1 MRTMMMMLGATL
13 AMAGC
18 VSDEP
23 VEDGAGEWGD
33 GGGDGKADGTAAPGT
48 LASKYALELTSTM
61 KLEDTRESGDA
72 RFSTFALRARA
83 LVTTTQNGEAVK
95 LAVKLC
101 DVKLPEVSGYQPVLS
116 PTFITGLPSFEI
128 TGTLVDDGGWKLTTK
143 PAAMVLGAQLTDPVR
158 NALPTT
164 GSDARVIDQ
173 DGDGKPGVSID
184 IGSWGKIY
192 AAMRVLVAMDAKVAG
207 APSISGNADIQLDQ
221 AIFGD
226 SIPFYDAAGS
236 LAESQPYTRV
246 VSAANAF
253 RLKSGATTC
262 ATVASTFP

>member
-1 MRTMMMMLGATL
+1 MQTRTMILGAML

-18 VSDEP
+18 VSDGEL
-23 VEDGAGEWGD
+23 EDGAGEWGD

-61 KLEDTRESGDA
+61 KLEDTRESGDD

-83 LVTTTQNGEAVK
+83 LVTTTQDGENVK
-95 LAVKLC
+95 LTVRLC

-116 PTFITGLPSFEI
+116 ATFVSGLPAFDVS
-128 TGTLVDDGGWKLTTK
+128 GTLVDDGGWKLSTS
-143 PAAMVLGAQLTDPVR
+143 PAAVVLGAQLTDPVR
-158 NALPTT
+158 NALPAA
-164 GSDARVIDQ
+164 GNDPRVRDQ
-173 DGDGKPGVSID
+173 DGDGNPGVSIE
-184 IGSWGKIY
+184 IPRWGKIY
-192 AAMRVLVAMDAKVAG
+192 AAMRVLLSMDAKVVG
-207 APSISGNADIQLDQ
+207 APSISGNADIRLDQ

-246 VSAANAF
+246 VSATNAF
-253 RLKSGATTC
+253 RMKSNAATC
-262 ATVASTFP
+262 AAVATAFP